1 MKEDISR
8 ADFAT
13 TVSALK
19 TQLAA
24 DGWTLVAEIDLGVR
38 LAKKS
43 VNLPGGLVILELT
56 SGGATIPLLKNEATR
71 YVAGLMPCS
80 VSVYGMDD
88 GRVVH
93 RGAMAEL
100 AALLRCLRCAS
111 ALRTGGPG
119 LVCPDCGEEVIR
131 DAASGKF
138 MCPVCGEISPVLV
151 QVPHAFKLLLD
162 EIKSMCVST
171 SILTDDKKKGK

>member
-1 MKEDISR
+1 MKAFIIPALLLAFSLNAAVHAADAPAHNPRAIVVENTSR

-24 DGWTLVAEIDLGVR
+24 DGWNLVAEIDLGAR
-38 LAKKS
+38 LAKKN

-56 SGGATIPLLKNEATR
+56 SGGNTIALLKNEATR

-88 GRVVH
+88 GRVVVS
-93 RGAMAEL
+93 RVNAAAMAGMMEPKVGEVMKL
-100 AALLRCLRCAS
+100 SAAKLDASIAAALAK
-111 ALRTGGPG
+111 TG
-119 LVCPDCGEEVIR
+119 
-131 DAASGKF
+131 S
-138 MCPVCGEISPVLV
+138 
-151 QVPHAFKLLLD
+151 
-162 EIKSMCVST
+162 
-171 SILTDDKKKGK
+171 

>member
-88 GRVVH
+88 GRVVVS
-93 RGAMAEL
+93 RMNAAAMAGMLEPRVGDVL
-100 AALLRCLRCAS
+100 KQSATKLDASISAALAKAGS
-111 ALRTGGPG
+111 
-119 LVCPDCGEEVIR
+119 
-131 DAASGKF
+131 
-138 MCPVCGEISPVLV
+138 
-151 QVPHAFKLLLD
+151 
-162 EIKSMCVST
+162 
-171 SILTDDKKKGK
+171 

>member
-1 MKEDISR
+1 MKPSRLVPALLLALGLAAGTPWAIAESATANSRAIVKEDISR

-88 GRVVH
+88 GRVVVS
-93 RGAMAEL
+93 RMNAAAMAGMLEPRVGDVL
-100 AALLRCLRCAS
+100 KQSATKLDASIAAALAKAGS
-111 ALRTGGPG
+111 
-119 LVCPDCGEEVIR
+119 
-131 DAASGKF
+131 
-138 MCPVCGEISPVLV
+138 
-151 QVPHAFKLLLD
+151 
-162 EIKSMCVST
+162 
-171 SILTDDKKKGK
+171 

>member
-1 MKEDISR
+1 MKPSRLLPTLLLALGLAAGASPAIAESAAANPRAIVKEDISR

-88 GRVVH
+88 GRVVVS
-93 RGAMAEL
+93 RMNAAAMAGMLEPKVGDVL
-100 AALLRCLRCAS
+100 KQSATKLDASIAAALAKAGS
-111 ALRTGGPG
+111 
-119 LVCPDCGEEVIR
+119 
-131 DAASGKF
+131 
-138 MCPVCGEISPVLV
+138 
-151 QVPHAFKLLLD
+151 
-162 EIKSMCVST
+162 
-171 SILTDDKKKGK
+171 